1 VGKVEEAV
9 RSTALRLVRRELRGV
24 VAPLQQEVRDLK
36 RTVSRLNK
44 TVSALETVAAHNPGK
59 PQAPSRPL
67 KASAEELRNSRL
79 SPRLIRKLRMR
90 LGLTQVQLAGLLGV
104 TGAAVAQW
112 ETAASAPR
120 GENRSAL
127 IALRKLGRR
136 DVQSLLAEKGIPPA
150 RRGNRVTRTTSR
162 AKRRRG

>member
-1 VGKVEEAV
+1 MK
-9 RSTALRLVRRELRGV
+9 GV

-36 RTVSRLNK
+36 RTVSKLNK
-44 TVSALETVAAHNPGK
+44 AVSALETGAANNPGQH
-59 PQAPSRPL
+59 QAPSRPL
-67 KASAEELRNSRL
+67 RASSEEVRNSRL
-79 SPRLIRKLRMR
+79 SPGLIRKLRTR

-120 GENRSAL
+120 GENRGAL

-136 DVQSLLAEKGIPPA
+136 DVQRLLVEKGIPPA

-162 AKRRRG
+162 AKRRRS